1 MATLILENVPKTLY
15 ESLERRA
22 VAGHRSVPAETV
34 QLLQQV
40 LDVKDPPPAEADAT
54 HETASEDAE
63 TGDDDRPWRG
73 VFVPTRPRDTLF
85 VQAVEKKPFPKRT
98 VAINLGW
105 HRTESDDA

>member
-22 VAGHRSVPAETV
+22 VAGHRTVPDETV
-34 QLLQQV
+34 QLLQEA
-40 LDVKDPPPAEADAT
+40 LDVKEPPAVQADAI

-63 TGDDDRPWRG
+63 AGEDDRPWRG
-73 VFVPTRPRDTLF
+73 VFVPLRPRDTLF
-85 VQAVEKKPFPKRT
+85 VQASKREPLLKRP
-98 VAINLGW
+98 VALNLGW